1 MVTADRTARR
11 RRAYARLLVAL
22 GVGLWAALVWRGPR
36 QAAAQESACPALLT
50 TWLKA
55 QERFFEANGRYTT
68 ALREVRVSTAAHRD
82 VLLVADPHGTVRG
95 PAGGSY
101 RSGWRDT
108 ILASSVRAASAP
120 PSVLP
125 AVVEGGAPVGLEGV
139 CPSCAITLACIENL
153 DADSDFSVWSVSSKD
168 RQTQAGQ
175 VIRGGQPWREHDDL
189 APLAGAP
196 AYADYLR

>member
-11 RRAYARLLVAL
+11 RRARARLLVAI

-36 QAAAQESACPALLT
+36 EGASGAGACDRLLSAWIGAQ
-50 TWLKA
+50 
-55 QERFFEANGRYTT
+55 QRFFEANGRYTT
-68 ALREVRVSTAAHRD
+68 ALREVRVSTEAQRD

-108 ILASSVRAASAP
+108 VLASSVRAASAP

-125 AVVEGGAPVGLEGV
+125 AVVEGGAPVGLEGA

-153 DADSDFSVWSVSSKD
+153 DGDSDFSVWSVSSKD
-168 RQTQAGQ
+168 RQTPAGR

-196 AYADYLR
+196 AYAEFLR